1 MYLFLLNEG
10 PHVELVVIFI
20 TIVFYTTIVLKKT
33 NLKRKRLISF
43 ETVFSLIQTIRVKHL
58 TLGY

>member
-20 TIVFYTTIVLKKT
+20 TIVFYTTIVLKKD
-33 NLKRKRLISF
+33 
-43 ETVFSLIQTIRVKHL
+43 
-58 TLGY
+58 